1 MSEARISSQKLENLA
16 KLQQMKLNTRLAALE
31 AATKIVSAPG
41 FMMPIPEHAA
51 NSVTVHT
58 TIAIA
63 QELESGLMNV
73 LIDVVPETKRT
84 EEVTSLMNGPVVNP
98 NGRSDVVVNQEQ
110 VDDLLDSLGF

>member
-1 MSEARISSQKLENLA
+1 MSEARISAQKLENLA

-63 QELESGLMNV
+63 QELEGYILGN
-73 LIDVVPETKRT
+73 IEQET
-84 EEVTSLMNGPVVNP
+84 EEALAKAQANLARPQIVRP
-98 NGRSDVVVNQEQ
+98 
-110 VDDLLDSLGF
+110 